1 MTISEIK
8 KWISRAYDMDRLV
21 LSKINRKSNLKRLF
35 YEFKLDVKS
44 GYLQCDDGD
53 VIIKYSDIIPLLD
66 DTTIEE
72 ITNIVI
78 LQSEVRIYIE
88 KIDNPVLK
96 YILIQRYINFK
107 RWKEICDELGY
118 TRSNIMKLHIKALM
132 HLSDQFKKSDQFIQE
147 EIYNFK

>member
-1 MTISEIK
+1 MNITEIK

-44 GYLQCDDGD
+44 GFIQCHDGD

-88 KIDNPVLK
+88 KIENPILK

-107 RWKEICDELGY
+107 RWKEICVDLGY

-132 HLSDQFKKSDQFIQE
+132 HLSDYFKNSDQFIQE
-147 EIYNFK
+147 EFYNFK